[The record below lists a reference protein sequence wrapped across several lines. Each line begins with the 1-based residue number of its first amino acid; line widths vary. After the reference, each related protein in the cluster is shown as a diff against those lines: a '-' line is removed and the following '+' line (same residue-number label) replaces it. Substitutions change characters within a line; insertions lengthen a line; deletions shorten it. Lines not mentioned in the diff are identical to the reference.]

1 MSRRAE
7 QGRPFDPDAL
17 LSVRDLST
25 RFFTQEGQVNAVES
39 VSFDVHDN
47 EILGIVGESG
57 SGKSVTALSLIDLV
71 ESPGRVT
78 DGEVWYDHPDLAD
91 EFRDDRDVRV
101 QGDHVDLQTVPGQ
114 VRRALRGPSFSM
126 IFQDPMS
133 SFNPS
138 ITVGEQLAEAVEVQ
152 RRARANPRS
161 TRARTQGYGFARFV
175 VDALVPGR
183 GYVSESSED
192 RAIELLEQ
200 VGIPDPAERADEYPS
215 QFSGGMLQ
223 RAMIAQALAGEP
235 DLLVADEP
243 TTALDVT
250 IQAQILDLLR
260 DIQADRGMSVVLITH
275 DLGVIARMSD
285 RIDVMYAGEVVERGR
300 LADVFENPVHPYTRG
315 LLGSIPD
322 LQDPQPRLQPIE
334 GNVPSLLDA
343 EMGDGCYFAD
353 RCPNAMRSCLE
364 NPPERPVDGTPD
376 HRAKCVLVDRE
387 YDPAEGIS
395 DVADD
400 PTASDVS
407 DLSNAP
413 GEEHDSAASAEE
425 NSSNASAEENVS
437 NASAEENVSNV
448 YGEESVSNAQA
459 EEAE

>member
-1 MSRRAE
+1 MSQRTDARRSL
-7 QGRPFDPDAL
+7 DPDTL

-39 VSFDVHDN
+39 VSFDVRDN

-78 DGEVWYDHPDLAD
+78 DGEIWYYHPDLAD
-91 EFRDDRDVRV
+91 EFRGEDGAQVE
-101 QGDHVDLQTVPGQ
+101 GDHVDLRTVPAQ
-114 VRRALRGPSFSM
+114 VRRALRGPSFGT

-152 RRARANPRS
+152 RRASANPRS
-161 TRARTQGYGFARFV
+161 TRSRTQGYGFARFL
-175 VDALVPGR
+175 VDAVVPGR
-183 GYVSESSED
+183 GYVSDSSMD

-200 VGIPDPAERADEYPS
+200 VGIPDPAARAEEYPS

-235 DLLVADEP
+235 DLLIADEP

-260 DIQADRGMSVVLITH
+260 DVQADRGMSVVLITH

-285 RIDVMYAGEVVERGR
+285 RIDVMYAGEVVERGD
-300 LADVFENPVHPYTRG
+300 LEAIFENPVHPYTRG

-322 LQDPQPRLQPIE
+322 LQEPQPRLEPIA
-334 GNVPSLLDA
+334 GNVPSLFDA
-343 EMGDGCYFAD
+343 
-353 RCPNAMRSCLE
+353 
-364 NPPERPVDGTPD
+364 
-376 HRAKCVLVDRE
+376 
-387 YDPAEGIS
+387 
-395 DVADD
+395 
-400 PTASDVS
+400 
-407 DLSNAP
+407 
-413 GEEHDSAASAEE
+413 
-425 NSSNASAEENVS
+425 
-437 NASAEENVSNV
+437 
-448 YGEESVSNAQA
+448 
-459 EEAE
+459 